1 MIRVQVP
8 DKLIP
13 IITKPKPLKIIV
25 GGRGSAKSET
35 VAQVMLKFCDDGDKI
50 LGAREFQNSLD
61 DSVHSLLKRK
71 IVDLKADS
79 LNASAS
85 DIESV
90 SGGKIFYRGLA
101 RNIGSIKSL
110 DYVKYVWIEEGQY
123 ISQESI
129 DLLFPTIRT
138 NGAEIWVT
146 MNRGSVNDPICISY
160 LNKAEDELSR
170 CGYYEDDYMMV
181 VEINWRDNP
190 WFPEILNKQRL
201 KNYDEWPRAKYDHV
215 WEGKYSDSVD
225 NAIIMPDWFD
235 ACVDAHLNE
244 KFATSLAPKGAKIA
258 AFDPSDTGDAKG
270 YAYRHGSV
278 FLDVCDSLIGDVNDG
293 CDWATSKAIS
303 QGVDWFTWDCDGIG
317 SPLSRPIQQAFNGKR
332 IEHVM
337 FKGSESPDDPKAV
350 YTDDDKKPRSNED
363 TFKNK
368 RAQYYWR
375 LRDRIYNTYRAV
387 MRGDYVDPEE
397 MISFSSQI
405 PDLKRLRA
413 EVCRIPR
420 KTNANGYIQIMS
432 KPDMK
437 SLGIQSPNMADA
449 VMMTM
454 MTQATK
460 AKAVTINFAGW

>member
-8 DKLIP
+8 EKLIP

-25 GGRGSAKSET
+25 GGRGSGKSES
-35 VAQVMLKFCDDGDKI
+35 VASCMLKFCDDGEKV

-71 IVDLKADS
+71 IQDLGATS
-79 LNASAS
+79 LTPNAS
-85 DIESV
+85 DIESA

-110 DYVKYVWIEEGQY
+110 DYVKRVWIEEGQY

-138 NGAEIWVT
+138 NGAEIWIT
-146 MNRGSVNDPICISY
+146 MNRGSMNDPISVSY
-160 LNKAEDELSR
+160 LNKAEDELAR
-170 CGYYEDDYMMV
+170 VGYYEDDYMMV

-190 WFPEILNKQRL
+190 WFPEILDKQRL
-201 KNYDEWPRAKYDHV
+201 KNYEEWPRAKYDHV
-215 WEGKYSDSVD
+215 WEGKHADSVD
-225 NAIIMPDWFD
+225 NAIILPDWFD
-235 ACVDAHLNE
+235 ACIDAHLNE
-244 KFATSLAPKGAKIA
+244 RFAASLRPKGAKIA

-270 YAYRHGSV
+270 FAYRHGSV
-278 FLDVCDSLIGDVNDG
+278 FLDVCDSQIGDVNDG
-293 CDWATSKAIS
+293 CDWATSKAINY
-303 QGVDWFTWDCDGIG
+303 GVDWFTWDCDGIG
-317 SPLSRPIQQAFNGKR
+317 APLSRPIKQAFEGKR
-332 IEHVM
+332 IEHIM
-337 FKGSESPDDPKAV
+337 FKGSESPDEPKAI
-350 YTDDDKKPRSNED
+350 YTQDEKKPRSNED

-368 RAQYYWR
+368 RAQYYWK

-387 MRGDYVDPEE
+387 NRGDYVDPDE

-413 EVCRIPR
+413 EICRIPR
-420 KTNANGYIQIMS
+420 KPNANGYIQIMS

-437 SLGIQSPNMADA
+437 SLGINSPNMADA
-449 VMMTM
+449 VMMSLIS
-454 MTQATK
+454 QVK
-460 AKAVTINFAGW
+460 KSEPVHINFSGW

>member
-71 IVDLKADS
+71 ITDLKAET
-79 LNASAS
+79 LTASAS

-138 NGAEIWVT
+138 NGAEIWIT
-146 MNRGSVNDPICISY
+146 MNRGSVNDPICVSY

-170 CGYYEDDYMMV
+170 CGYYEDDYMIV

-201 KNYDEWPRAKYDHV
+201 KNYEEWPRAKYDHV

-244 KFATSLAPKGAKIA
+244 RFAASLSPKGAKIA

-270 YAYRHGSV
+270 FAYRHGSV

-293 CDWATSKAIS
+293 CDWATSKAI
-303 QGVDWFTWDCDGIG
+303 QHGVDWFTWDCDGIG
-317 SPLSRPIQQAFNGKR
+317 SPLSRPIKQAFNGKR
-332 IEHVM
+332 IEQVM
-337 FKGSESPDDPKAV
+337 FKGSESPDEPKAI

-387 MRGDYVDPEE
+387 MKGDYIDPDQ
-397 MISFSSQI
+397 MISFSSHI

-413 EVCRIPR
+413 EICRIPR

-454 MTQATK
+454 MTQANK
-460 AKAVTINFAGW
+460 AAPVTINFAGW

>member
-13 IITKPKPLKIIV
+13 LITKPKPLKIIV
-25 GGRGSAKSET
+25 GGRGSAKSEST
-35 VAQVMLKFCDDGDKI
+35 AQVMLKFCDDGDKI

-71 IVDLKADS
+71 ITDLGATT
-79 LNASAS
+79 LTPSAT
-85 DIESV
+85 DIES
-90 SGGKIFYRGLA
+90 SNGGKIFYRGLA

-110 DYVKYVWIEEGQY
+110 DFVKYVWIEEGQY

-160 LNKAEDELSR
+160 LNKAEDELAR
-170 CGYYEDDYMMV
+170 CGYYEDEYMIA
-181 VEINWRDNP
+181 VELNWRDNP
-190 WFPEILNKQRL
+190 WFPEILELQRR
-201 KNYDEWPRAKYDHV
+201 KNFDEWPRAKYDHV
-215 WEGKYSDSVD
+215 WEGRYSDSVD
-225 NAIIMPDWFD
+225 DAIIMPDWFD

-244 KFATSLAPKGAKIA
+244 RFAASLAPKGAKIA
-258 AFDPSDTGDAKG
+258 AFDPSDSGDAKG
-270 YAYRHGSV
+270 FAYRHGSV
-278 FLDVCDSLIGDVNDG
+278 FLDVCDSQIGDVNDG
-293 CDWATSKAIS
+293 CDWATSKAIER
-303 QGVDWFTWDCDGIG
+303 GIDWFTWDCDGIG
-317 SPLSRPIQQAFNGKR
+317 APLSRPIKQAFEGKK
-332 IEHVM
+332 IEQIM
-337 FKGSESPDDPKAV
+337 FKGSESPDDPKAI

-363 TFKNK
+363 TFRNK

-387 MRGDYVDPEE
+387 VRGDYVDPAE
-397 MISFSSQI
+397 MISFSSGI
-405 PDLKRLRA
+405 ADLKRLRA
-413 EVCRIPR
+413 EICRIPR
-420 KTNANGYIQIMS
+420 KKNGNGYIQIMS

-454 MTQATK
+454 MTQAHK
-460 AKAVTINFAGW
+460 SQPVTINFAGW